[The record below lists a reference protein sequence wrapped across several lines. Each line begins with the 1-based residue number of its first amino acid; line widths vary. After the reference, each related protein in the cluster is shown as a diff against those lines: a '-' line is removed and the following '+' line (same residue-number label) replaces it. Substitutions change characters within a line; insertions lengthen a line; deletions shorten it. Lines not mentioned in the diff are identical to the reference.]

1 MLMLNLRAPLR
12 LLRVAMP
19 TELQVSSCCEGFNL
33 PQPEWFD
40 AWLKIICELTNLDNG
55 SEVAVRI
62 CGAEESCLLNSR
74 YRDIKK
80 PTNVLSFPSEITLNN
95 FAHILGDIVI
105 CWDLLISEANNQ
117 NKRLLDHASH
127 LFVHG
132 LLHLLGYSH
141 DDDET
146 ARQMEAIEVKA
157 LALKGIN
164 NPYE

>member
-1 MLMLNLRAPLR
+1 MAQKILLVEQSIQGHQKADQCSKFPVRNYAPQLC
-12 LLRVAMP
+12 
-19 TELQVSSCCEGFNL
+19 SY
-33 PQPEWFD
+33 
-40 AWLKIICELTNLDNG
+40 I
-55 SEVAVRI
+55 
-62 CGAEESCLLNSR
+62 
-74 YRDIKK
+74 
-80 PTNVLSFPSEITLNN
+80 
-95 FAHILGDIVI
+95 GDIVI

>member
-1 MLMLNLRAPLR
+1 
-12 LLRVAMP
+12 MP
-19 TELQVSSCCEGFNL
+19 TELQVSSYCKGFNL

-40 AWLKIICELTNLDNG
+40 AWLKIICELNDLDN
-55 SEVAVRI
+55 SVEVAVRI
-62 CGAEESCLLNSR
+62 CGAEESCSLNSR
-74 YRDIKK
+74 YRGIKK

-95 FAHILGDIVI
+95 FTHILGDIVI

-141 DDDET
+141 DDDER